1 VQRYGYV
8 PFFSVTDI
16 VVDWPRPI
24 VLDVWP
30 AIAKSCS
37 VAPMFLMTNF
47 TRPADTLLVDRANRY
62 SLAVTL
68 TV

>member
-1 VQRYGYV
+1 VTCSTPFMPSSAWESTVQRYGYV

-16 VVDWPRPI
+16 VVDWPGPM

-37 VAPMFLMTNF
+37 VAPMF
-47 TRPADTLLVDRANRY
+47 
-62 SLAVTL
+62 
-68 TV
+68 